1 MQKTIQVRGKGSETM
16 KFKVGVVDPDFAEWL
31 FYECIEESVHKAH
44 PEFEFFLLNKERRR
58 KHEP

>member
-1 MQKTIQVRGKGSETM
+1 M

-44 PEFEFFLLNKERRR
+44 PEFEFELLKKEKEAQR
-58 KHEP
+58 